1 MLSKA
6 VFLDR
11 DGTLNFDPGYLG
23 NPQDLE
29 LFSDT
34 GNVLAALKNEHQF
47 KLVVISNQAGIARR
61 IITEEQVISVNNEL
75 NNKLSEF
82 NVQIDAFYYCPFHPD
97 FNSEEDCICRKPSPK
112 MILDAAKDLKIDL
125 EKSYFIGDSVSDVL
139 AGLSAKLKTILV
151 KTGNGTESISILQNG
166 NNFPS
171 FVAENLTEAYKFIIN
186 DSTGVLFS
194 DK

>member
-11 DGTLNFDPGYLG
+11 DGTLNYDPGYLG
-23 NPQDLE
+23 NPNDLE

-34 GNVLAALKNEHQF
+34 GNVLAALKNKFQF
-47 KLVVISNQAGIARR
+47 KLIVISNQAGIARG

-75 NNKLSEF
+75 NKKLSEF

-97 FNSEEDCICRKPSPK
+97 FSSKEDCLCRKPSPK
-112 MILDAAKDLKIDL
+112 MILDAANDLNIDL
-125 EKSYFIGDSVSDVL
+125 SKSYFVGDTAADII
-139 AGLSAKLKTILV
+139 AGLTVQLKTILV
-151 KTGNGTESISILQNG
+151 KTGKGAESISILQNG

-186 DSTGVLFS
+186 DSTGVPFS
-194 DK
+194 D

>member
-1 MLSKA
+1 MINKA

-23 NPQDLE
+23 NPKDLI

-34 GNVLAALKNEHQF
+34 GKILAELKNNYQF
-47 KLVVISNQAGIARR
+47 KLIVISNQAGVARG

-75 NNKLSEF
+75 NIKLLEF
-82 NVQIDAFYYCPFHPD
+82 NVQIDAFYYCPYHPD
-97 FNSEEDCICRKPSPK
+97 FSSEEDCLCRKPSHK
-112 MILDAAKDLKIDL
+112 MILDSAKDFNIDL
-125 EKSYFIGDSVSDVL
+125 SKSYFVGDSVSDII
-139 AGLSAKLKTILV
+139 AGKNAKLKTILV
-151 KTGNGTESISILQNG
+151 KTGYGSESISILQKE

-186 DSTGVLFS
+186 DSTGVKIS
-194 DK
+194 D

>member
-11 DGTLNFDPGYLG
+11 DGTLNYDPGYLG
-23 NPQDLE
+23 NPNDLE
-29 LFSDT
+29 LFYDT
-34 GNVLAALKNEHQF
+34 GNVLAALKNKFQF
-47 KLVVISNQAGIARR
+47 KLIVISNQAGIARG

-75 NNKLSEF
+75 NKKLSEF

-97 FNSEEDCICRKPSPK
+97 FSSEEDCLCRKPSPK
-112 MILDAAKDLKIDL
+112 MILDASNDLNIDL
-125 EKSYFIGDSVSDVL
+125 SKSYFVGDTAADII
-139 AGLSAKLKTILV
+139 AGLTIQLKTILV
-151 KTGNGTESISILQNG
+151 KTGKGAESISILQNE

-186 DSTGVLFS
+186 DSTGVPFS
-194 DK
+194 D